1 MPSATADER
10 EVLEANAAFYA
21 AFAGGDAE
29 AMDELWARDVD
40 VACVHPG
47 WDPLRGRDPVMA
59 SFRAIL
65 QQNPPPIACRDPS
78 VHLYGDAAFVVCI
91 EAFPG
96 GSLVATNVFVRE
108 RGRFRLVHHQAS
120 PAPRALRP
128 PPAPPRRD
136 VN

>member
-1 MPSATADER
+1 VATASDER
-10 EVLEANAAFYA
+10 EVLEVNTAFYA
-21 AFAGGDAE
+21 AFAARDAD
-29 AMDELWARDVD
+29 AMDALWAREVD

-47 WDPLRGRDPVMA
+47 WDALRGRDPVMA

-65 QQNPPPIACRDPS
+65 QHDPPAIACRDPS
-78 VHLYGDAAFVVCI
+78 VHLYGEVAFVVCT

-108 RGRFRLVHHQAS
+108 RGRFRLIHHQAS
-120 PAPRALRP
+120 PAPRSSP
-128 PPAPPRRD
+128 PPVLPRRD